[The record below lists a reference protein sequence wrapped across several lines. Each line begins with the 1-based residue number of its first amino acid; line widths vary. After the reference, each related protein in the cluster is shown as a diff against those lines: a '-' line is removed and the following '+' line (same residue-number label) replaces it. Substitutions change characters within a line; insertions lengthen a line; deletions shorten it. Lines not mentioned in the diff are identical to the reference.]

1 MNTKFT
7 IALAAMALMA
17 SCSETEEL
25 VSPALSGN
33 KITFSSETVNAWQSG
48 EGSAS
53 AKATATRA
61 VNRINDGG
69 PLVAQSSIGR
79 QLYIHPVGQV
89 GVYFHNA
96 KDQLV
101 TRTGQLIADATNDHV
116 LTRGSKSESV
126 SDPFLVSAY
135 YNTATGSSA
144 PSGTFFDFAAANSIA
159 NGKYRIADDTKT
171 WPTTGSLDFYAYM
184 YNGGDQGKAMITTT
198 AGSPTTLHYKA
209 SSSDITHQPDLRV
222 AQAKGQT
229 RTATQASTVVP
240 LTFNHVLT
248 AITFAASN
256 DMVPGTV
263 KSVTIKGVYGEGDYN
278 CSTLAWSGQK
288 TASNYSITT
297 SVAVD
302 GINGVALTTGSNTL
316 MMVPQTC
323 PAGATLEIVFNN
335 GSNDQTITASLADQ
349 QWTAGSS
356 IIYQLSTSKTLKLS
370 VKAVYPTAWKSASG
384 VKAAYVNDDKLGMYV
399 VDQANT
405 VIHANV
411 PVTYNG
417 SAWTYADNTV
427 SAKGKHVQASPK
439 YQYFFYYPYNATA
452 PTVAPAASTNAN
464 AFFANKINNWKPTA
478 DQSSESTFNAQD
490 LQVGKGVI
498 NGSATSFDA
507 SMDHSMGLA
516 QITLGT
522 KTIPLTR
529 TFYMTGLNA
538 STNSAITTTAG
549 GKTYASKGIA
559 AYMQYYQGQ
568 MKSDPITATSAY
580 KTAIYTDADG
590 VIHNLVED
598 SNKSSNTDANS
609 RSVTA
614 AANFEGTSN
623 RPCPIGGKYYAV
635 VKPSAATTFYSKDGI
650 ANGWGNRFTDNR
662 VTANVAANSLSSY
675 TAHSDSAFIFLAA
688 AYSCAGKV

>member
-1 MNTKFT
+1 
-7 IALAAMALMA
+7 
-17 SCSETEEL
+17 
-25 VSPALSGN
+25 
-33 KITFSSETVNAWQSG
+33 
-48 EGSAS
+48 
-53 AKATATRA
+53 
-61 VNRINDGG
+61 
-69 PLVAQSSIGR
+69 
-79 QLYIHPVGQV
+79 
-89 GVYFHNA
+89 
-96 KDQLV
+96 
-101 TRTGQLIADATNDHV
+101 
-116 LTRGSKSESV
+116 
-126 SDPFLVSAY
+126 
-135 YNTATGSSA
+135 
-144 PSGTFFDFAAANSIA
+144 
-159 NGKYRIADDTKT
+159 
-171 WPTTGSLDFYAYM
+171 
-184 YNGGDQGKAMITTT
+184 
-198 AGSPTTLHYKA
+198 
-209 SSSDITHQPDLRV
+209 
-222 AQAKGQT
+222 
-229 RTATQASTVVP
+229 
-240 LTFNHVLT
+240 
-248 AITFAASN
+248 
-256 DMVPGTV
+256 
-263 KSVTIKGVYGEGDYN
+263 
-278 CSTLAWSGQK
+278 
-288 TASNYSITT
+288 
-297 SVAVD
+297 
-302 GINGVALTTGSNTL
+302 

-323 PAGATLEIVFNN
+323 PDGATLEIVFNN
-335 GSNDQTITASLADQ
+335 GSNGSIDQTITASLAGQ

-370 VKAVYPTAWKSASG
+370 VKAVYPKAWTSASD

-399 VDQANT
+399 VDQNNS

-427 SAKGKHVQASPK
+427 SDKGKHVQASPK

-464 AFFANKINNWKPTA
+464 TFFANKINNWKPTA

-490 LQVGKGVI
+490 LQVGQGVI

-538 STNSAITTTAG
+538 SNNSAITTTAG

-580 KTAIYTDADG
+580 KTDTYTDADG
-590 VIHNLVED
+590 VTHNLVED
-598 SNKSSNTDANS
+598 SNKSGSNTTNS

-623 RPCPIGGKYYAV
+623 HPCLISGKYYAV
-635 VKPSAATTFYSKDGI
+635 VKPSTATTFYSKDGI

-688 AYSCAGKV
+688 AYSCAGKVEEFVAPVNEELSIKIYGASGQFCISGDDKYVGKGGYSYGTYQASSATKLFFCIGGNSDHNGYNGGTARTNIWGGGGGATHVALENSNSSNTLTAYASTYQNYILMVAGGGGGIDNAGTYTYGGNGGGEVGGDGSGGDSGTTNGKGGTQSKGGGGGVSGGFGQGGILWGTGGDGSASGGGGLYGGGSNTPWHRIGAAGGGSGFVNKSLLISGETIQSPHVGNGAGLITWKY